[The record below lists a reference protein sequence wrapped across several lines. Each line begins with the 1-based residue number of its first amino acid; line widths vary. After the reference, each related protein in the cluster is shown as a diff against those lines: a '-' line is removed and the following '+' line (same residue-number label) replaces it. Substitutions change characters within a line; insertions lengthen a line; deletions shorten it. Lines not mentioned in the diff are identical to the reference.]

1 VAKAKRAAALSELED
16 GPDTGLSLEPNEV
29 RAILEARI
37 RDPKTSARDLASL
50 MSALARAQKEEA
62 AASRS
67 PIFYLRKGTLILEP
81 GPSRERRFRLMLRV
95 RGGIEH
101 FSRTE
106 YDLTAETALYLIL
119 SALGPELGLTLDQ
132 VLGLAESIPS
142 RTRAVSAVRSVGA
155 RSTTAPCTPARAST
169 RLVTAAHRA
178 DLVRSRP
185 LTPLKIAHTPA
196 HTQAALKTRNAFA
209 TVRMRS

>member
-95 RGGIEH
+95 RGW
-101 FSRTE
+101 
-106 YDLTAETALYLIL
+106 D
-119 SALGPELGLTLDQ
+119 
-132 VLGLAESIPS
+132 
-142 RTRAVSAVRSVGA
+142 RAFLPHRVRPHG
-155 RSTTAPCTPARAST
+155 
-169 RLVTAAHRA
+169 
-178 DLVRSRP
+178 
-185 LTPLKIAHTPA
+185 
-196 HTQAALKTRNAFA
+196 
-209 TVRMRS
+209 